1 MLRKLK
7 RYPNHKFDD
16 HLKKKPKTFPLLQG
30 LFAFHVQIA
39 AAEQLISETFDD
51 TEKCYLRKLNFVDY
65 TVIYLA
71 VQRNFTLREHFQVGL
86 AKIRECGVFNR
97 EFIMI
102 RLKPTL
108 SCVKGTDFQPLSAVD
123 VRFAMELIGVGLLGT
138 LLVLAAEIGWSR
150 YQYNRLPVFEY
161 AE

>member
-1 MLRKLK
+1 M
-7 RYPNHKFDD
+7 YD
-16 HLKKKPKTFPLLQG
+16 LKKKNCKSIPPSQG
-30 LFAFHVQIA
+30 LFALHVQIA

-86 AKIRECGVFNR
+86 AKIRECGVYTR

-102 RLKPTL
+102 RLKAQL
-108 SCVKGTDFQPLSAVD
+108 SCVKGTDFQPLSVVD
-123 VRFAMELIGVGLLGT
+123 VRFAMEVIGVGLLGT
-138 LLVLAAEIGWSR
+138 LLVLAAEVGWSR

-161 AE
+161 VE